1 MNFEIFYESVKSLIG
16 RYAKVEMDD
25 KLNRINIKT
34 NNHQYSYT
42 KVEYEETIKKVKNAQ
57 ECYLLMDRYYEVML
71 DYVGEYSYYF
81 PVTTS
86 GILEQYNKVYED
98 KENRICYSLGYAS
111 DEYLINYIINLKSMC
126 NYLSFENFEHEM
138 EEEKNDFFSLL
149 RRLLKNVKTLKIR
162 TDDNV
167 EISEYNSYADAF
179 LYNLTYNN
187 NIVLKRAI
195 AFKTK
200 SILRRQ
206 RTRRTNEIIV
216 PKRVYNSDLLE
227 QYSIANSS
235 FDPFIQFISYY
246 HILEHFYESV
256 YNENLINLLR
266 LEMTSPSFSIKSD
279 KNIAK
284 IIEIIKKKT
293 KQNNEEFDINECEAL
308 ELLLR
313 KNIKFDEIKEELQN
327 LNISDINIYN
337 ETVKFCDGNKL
348 NLYDVNNENN
358 YKNLAKRIY
367 RIRNALVHCKASEKI
382 AKEIKVYRPFKDKE
396 ELSKEVPLM
405 RIIAEKI
412 IANNSQII

>member
-179 LYNLTYNN
+179 LYNPTYNN

>member
-81 PVTTS
+81 PVTTR

>member
-1 MNFEIFYESVKSLIG
+1 
-16 RYAKVEMDD
+16 
-25 KLNRINIKT
+25 
-34 NNHQYSYT
+34 
-42 KVEYEETIKKVKNAQ
+42 
-57 ECYLLMDRYYEVML
+57 
-71 DYVGEYSYYF
+71 
-81 PVTTS
+81 
-86 GILEQYNKVYED
+86 
-98 KENRICYSLGYAS
+98 
-111 DEYLINYIINLKSMC
+111 MC